1 MPSTAYLIAAIL
13 IAGGI
18 TFALRAIPFAI
29 LKPLRKSRFVQK
41 MGLWMPA
48 GILVILAMLTL
59 QSALSDHPTQW
70 WAVPISIAVTIGAH
84 LLSRRR
90 TAISVGAGTACYVAL
105 LAIFP
110 A

>member
-1 MPSTAYLIAAIL
+1 MPSTGYLIAAIL
-13 IAGGI
+13 ISGAI
-18 TFALRAIPFAI
+18 TLALRAIPFAI

-48 GILVILAMLTL
+48 GILVILAVLTIE
-59 QSALSDHPTQW
+59 SVITDHPSHW
-70 WAVPISIAVTIGAH
+70 WAVPISAAVTVAVH

-90 TAISVGAGTACYVAL
+90 TALSVGAGTACYVAL
-105 LAIFP
+105 LALFP